1 MHPTRHVFLSVVVLA
16 CLAVSQVA
24 LAQVPLQFVTVPPC
38 RVVDTRLAVGP
49 FGGPS
54 LQGQT
59 SRDFAIP
66 NGACNIPSTAEA
78 YSLNVTV
85 VPRPTLG
92 YLTVWPTGQTQPKIS
107 TLNSPDGRV
116 KANAAIVPA
125 GTPNQSIS
133 VFATDTT
140 DVILDID
147 GYFVPANNSTLAF
160 FPLTPCRVAD
170 TRGAP
175 GDLWW
180 TFAGIRPGAHFPLLS
195 SALRHTRQRTRLF
208 AEFHRRSPAHAGVPD
223 GMADGAIQPTVSTLN
238 DTTGVVT
245 ANAAI
250 VPGGTNQAI
259 SVYPNGNTDLI
270 IDIDGYFAPS
280 NSGQTRCRCTPC
292 RPVAYS
298 TPGTAVTAPSVA

>member
-16 CLAVSQVA
+16 CLAVSQFA

-54 LQGQT
+54 LTGQT
-59 SRDFAIP
+59 PRDFAIP
-66 NGACNIPSTAEA
+66 NGACSIPSTAAA

-92 YLTVWPTGQTQPKIS
+92 YLTVWPTGQRQPTIS

-133 VFATDTT
+133 VFATDNT

-147 GYFVPANNSTLAF
+147 GYFVPANNTTLAF

-170 TRGAP
+170 TR
-175 GDLWW
+175 W
-180 TFAGIRPGAHFPLLS
+180 
-195 SALRHTRQRTRLF
+195 
-208 AEFHRRSPAHAGVPD
+208 
-223 GMADGAIQPTVSTLN
+223 PT
-238 DTTGVVT
+238 G
-245 ANAAI
+245 
-250 VPGGTNQAI
+250 PFGG
-259 SVYPNGNTDLI
+259 
-270 IDIDGYFAPS
+270 PS
-280 NSGQTRCRCTPC
+280 L
-292 RPVAYS
+292 
-298 TPGTAVTAPSVA
+298 

>member
-54 LQGQT
+54 LQGHA

-66 NGACNIPSTAEA
+66 NGACNIPSTAAA

-92 YLTVWPTGQTQPKIS
+92 YLTVWPTGQTQPTIS

-125 GTPNQSIS
+125 GSPN
-133 VFATDTT
+133 
-140 DVILDID
+140 
-147 GYFVPANNSTLAF
+147 
-160 FPLTPCRVAD
+160 
-170 TRGAP
+170 
-175 GDLWW
+175 
-180 TFAGIRPGAHFPLLS
+180 
-195 SALRHTRQRTRLF
+195 
-208 AEFHRRSPAHAGVPD
+208 
-223 GMADGAIQPTVSTLN
+223 
-238 DTTGVVT
+238 
-245 ANAAI
+245 
-250 VPGGTNQAI
+250 
-259 SVYPNGNTDLI
+259 
-270 IDIDGYFAPS
+270 
-280 NSGQTRCRCTPC
+280 
-292 RPVAYS
+292 
-298 TPGTAVTAPSVA
+298 

>member
-16 CLAVSQVA
+16 FLAVSQVA

-38 RVVDTRLAVGP
+38 RVVDTRLAIGP

-66 NGACNIPSTAEA
+66 NGACSIPSTAEA

-92 YLTVWPTGQTQPKIS
+92 YLTVWPTGQT
-107 TLNSPDGRV
+107 
-116 KANAAIVPA
+116 AADDIDPEFSRWA
-125 GTPNQSIS
+125 GQGQCRHRAGGHPNQSIS
-133 VFATDTT
+133 VFATDNT

-147 GYFVPANNSTLAF
+147 GYFVPANNTTLAF

-170 TRGAP
+170 TRWPTG
-175 GDLWW
+175 
-180 TFAGIRPGAHFPLLS
+180 TFGGPSLVSGQERIFPLLS
-195 SALRHTRQRTRLF
+195 SSLRDTQQRTRLF

-223 GMADGAIQPTVSTLN
+223 GMADGTIAAHGLDPERYDRSGHRQRRHRARGNQPGHQRVSQRQHRL
-238 DTTGVVT
+238 D
-245 ANAAI
+245 
-250 VPGGTNQAI
+250 
-259 SVYPNGNTDLI
+259 Y
-270 IDIDGYFAPS
+270 
-280 NSGQTRCRCTPC
+280 
-292 RPVAYS
+292 
-298 TPGTAVTAPSVA
+298 

>member
-1 MHPTRHVFLSVVVLA
+1 MHPTRHVLLSVVVLA
-16 CLAVSQVA
+16 FLAVSQVT

-38 RVVDTRLAVGP
+38 RVVDTRLAIGP

-54 LQGQT
+54 MPGQT

-133 VFATDTT
+133 VFVTDNT

-147 GYFVPANNSTLAF
+147 GYFVPANNTTLAF

-170 TRGAP
+170 TRWPTGTFGAP
-175 GDLWW
+175 SLVSGRER
-180 TFAGIRPGAHFPLLS
+180 IFPLLS
-195 SALRHTRQRTRLF
+195 SSCQIPNSAQGYSLNFTV
-208 AEFHRRSPAHAGVPD
+208 VPRPTL
-223 GMADGAIQPTVSTLN
+223 GFLTVWPTGQAQPKVSTLN
-238 DTTGVVT
+238 DTTGGSPLTPPLCPGEPTRPSACIPT
-245 ANAAI
+245 A
-250 VPGGTNQAI
+250 
-259 SVYPNGNTDLI
+259 
-270 IDIDGYFAPS
+270 
-280 NSGQTRCRCTPC
+280 TP
-292 RPVAYS
+292 
-298 TPGTAVTAPSVA
+298 T